1 LIGAT
6 SPLPESELSD
16 AAATADAAAP
26 VVSSEISLAR
36 IVRNSGFNVLG
47 TVLIV
52 PFNFVA
58 MFLLARRLG
67 TESLGEF
74 FTIFAICAVIHWI
87 ADAGTTTVM
96 TRRVARFPHQ
106 LPTIVA
112 EALGMLFMACVISI
126 VLFLAIAVPWMR
138 FATAERISLATLG
151 VAALAMAARHSLEFG
166 CNMFRGLERFEFEN
180 LARVVQT
187 GLFLVFVWV
196 GVRPETGGTVA
207 AFVAFAAS
215 NAVAAA
221 LLWAILLRGWHCAGF
236 TFRWRIIRRWW
247 RESVP
252 LGFGDVIRQ
261 LQMQLDTLLLSAFRP
276 EAIVGLFSVAA
287 RPLQP
292 LQILPRIIV
301 SVTFPMMSRAAHVD
315 RAAFSRTFAQT
326 TNLLWIASLPISII
340 VTACA
345 RPMILATAGPEF
357 ADAAVPLQM
366 LIWTTGL
373 VFVNAQHRFVLT
385 ALDAERKYWRLIIW
399 SLGIKVAAEIGLIA
413 VWGLYGA
420 CLGNLL
426 GEAILCVWALVMLH
440 QMGIESPNHW
450 QVLRAV
456 PGAIAMALV
465 LMPFAQR
472 VIRQGHPFEQLAWL
486 SVGAGI
492 ATIVFFVVC
501 YLCNAWPK
509 EDLVRIWQVIRRR
522 ERSSAGGVSLP
533 LAQAPEVAEAVLP

>member
-1 LIGAT
+1 
-6 SPLPESELSD
+6 
-16 AAATADAAAP
+16 
-26 VVSSEISLAR
+26 VSSEISLAR
-36 IVRNSGFNVLG
+36 IVRNSGFNVIG
-47 TVLIV
+47 TMLIV

-67 TESLGEF
+67 TEALGEF

-96 TRRVARFPHQ
+96 TRRVARFPHE
-106 LPTIVA
+106 LATIVA
-112 EALGMLFMACVISI
+112 EALGVLIVVCVISI
-126 VLFLAIAVPWMR
+126 VLFLLVAVPWMS
-138 FATAERISLATLG
+138 FATVERVSFATLG

-166 CNMFRGLERFEFEN
+166 CNLFRGLERFEFEN
-180 LARVVQT
+180 VARVVQT
-187 GLFLVFVWV
+187 GLFLLFVWTS
-196 GVRPETGGTVA
+196 VRPETGGTVA
-207 AFVAFAAS
+207 AFVAYAAS
-215 NAVAAA
+215 NALAAA
-221 LLWAILLRGWHCAGF
+221 LLWGILFKGWHCAGF
-236 TFRWRIIRRWW
+236 VFRWRIIRHWW
-247 RESVP
+247 QESVP

-261 LQMQLDTLLLSAFRP
+261 LQMQLDTLLLSAFQP
-276 EAIVGLFSVAA
+276 AAIVGLFSVAS

-292 LQILPRIIV
+292 LQLLPRIIV

-345 RPMILATAGPEF
+345 RPMIIATAGPDF
-357 ADAAVPLQM
+357 AGAAVPLQL

-385 ALDAERKYWRLIIW
+385 ALDAERNYWRLIIW
-399 SLGIKVAAEIGLIA
+399 SLGIKVILEVGLIA

-420 CLGNLL
+420 CLGNFV

-440 QMGIESPNHW
+440 KMGIVSPNHW

-472 VIRQGHPFEQLAWL
+472 EVRQGHPFEQLAWL
-486 SVGAGI
+486 SLGAGA
-492 ATIVFFVVC
+492 ATMVFFAIC
-501 YLCNAWPK
+501 LLCGAWPK
-509 EDLVRIWQVIRRR
+509 ADLMRVWQVIRRS
-522 ERSSAGGVSLP
+522 ERSSVPGVSLP
-533 LAQAPEVAEAVLP
+533 LAAAPEIAEAALH